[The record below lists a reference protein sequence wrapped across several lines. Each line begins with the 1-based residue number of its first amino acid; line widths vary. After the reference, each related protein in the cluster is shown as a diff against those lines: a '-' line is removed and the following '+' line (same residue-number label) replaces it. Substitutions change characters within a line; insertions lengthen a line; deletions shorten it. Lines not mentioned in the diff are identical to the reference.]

1 MRIKEDDAYRVRT
14 WMDLKPD
21 HRYELLTDGAAE
33 TYVLDRFADDSRIV
47 NAYMGINDFIL
58 RADLIRYLALLK
70 EGGVYGDLDLGCL
83 EPIDL
88 WIPPNFKDN
97 TDNLEAATS
106 LTNFKPQQEI
116 TDVTGP
122 MALTQAAFQYLS
134 DATKTS

>member
-1 MRIKEDDAYRVRT
+1 
-14 WMDLKPD
+14 MDLKPD

-97 TDNLEAATS
+97 TSVVLGVEVDNGFRQNSRKLSELVDRT
-106 LTNFKPQQEI
+106 I
-116 TDVTGP
+116 
-122 MALTQAAFQYLS
+122 MARRNLPFMPYLV
-134 DATKTS
+134 D